1 LIALLKV
8 IFMAIVQGLSE
19 FLPISSSGHLVF
31 TSHIVELVSGNVD
44 KIKTSYDIVLSMM
57 LHVGTLIAVFIYF
70 WKDISEIVKSFVNG
84 IKSKKYDDYNT
95 QLGFYVLWSTI
106 ATVII
111 ALILN
116 PTAETLMGRPAVVG
130 FMLIITGC
138 VLFFSEKLGDTQDT
152 KENKITLRTA
162 IIMGLAQ
169 GIAVLP
175 GFSRSGWTIASG
187 LLTGTNR
194 VACAKYSFIM
204 SLPIILCSSIVYPL
218 VEVDMSEILSYN
230 WKLILLGT
238 IISAIVGYICI
249 KYFMAFLSKYSL
261 KVFGYYC
268 MIVGFI
274 ATLVFTFI

>member
-1 LIALLKV
+1 MIALLKV

-261 KVFGYYC
+261 KAFGYYC

>member
-1 LIALLKV
+1 MIALLKV